1 MGFIPAIVAICG
13 FILLWSLFNSTQMK
27 KRLEMIKSLRSALS
41 EIDSYEKSNQD
52 VLQQNQAQMALNN
65 LQVDKQKLQKSL
77 AIESRVYNEMITKAP
92 TRFLAKAL
100 GYKTV

>member
-1 MGFIPAIVAICG
+1 MQLV
-13 FILLWSLFNSTQMK
+13 LFNSTQMK
-27 KRLEMIKSLRSALS
+27 KRLEMIKSLKIALS

-52 VLQQNQAQMALNN
+52 ILNQDQAQLALNN
-65 LQVDKQKLQKSL
+65 LRADKQKLQKSL
-77 AIESRVYNEMITKAP
+77 AIESRVYNEMIKKAP

>member
-27 KRLEMIKSLRSALS
+27 KRLEMIKSLKSALA
-41 EIDSYEKSNQD
+41 EIELYEKSNQD
-52 VLQQNQAQMALNN
+52 ILQDNKAQMAVNN
-65 LQVDKQKLQKSL
+65 LQADKQKLRKSL
-77 AIESRVYNEMITKAP
+77 AIESRVYNEMVQRAP

-100 GYKTV
+100 GYKVI

>member
-27 KRLEMIKSLRSALS
+27 KRLEMIKSLKIALS

-52 VLQQNQAQMALNN
+52 
-65 LQVDKQKLQKSL
+65 
-77 AIESRVYNEMITKAP
+77 I
-92 TRFLAKAL
+92 
-100 GYKTV
+100 